1 MYTMTIPDIPLF
13 NGGWSYTQKEMN
25 SLFRFIEYKDD
36 YSILEFGAGDSTQKL
51 WHHFKKYTKNL
62 FYMVFESNPS
72 YLPPIPEL
80 KPVVYDENNMDTVEI
95 PDVKFDLI
103 LIDGPNGD
111 KRGKWYSKIRK
122 SVKPGTLIIIDD
134 FNHYVSFS
142 EELDKNFEYETLD
155 HVDTPFVP
163 YGEHSWKIV
172 KVIRPII

>member
-1 MYTMTIPDIPLF
+1 MTSPDISPF

-36 YSILEFGAGDSTQKL
+36 YNILEFGAGDSTQKL

-62 FYMVFESNPS
+62 SYTVFESNPS
-72 YLPPIPEL
+72 YIPLIPEL
-80 KPVVYDENNMDTVEI
+80 KPVVYDENNMDTLEI
-95 PDVKFDLI
+95 PEGKFDLI

-111 KRGKWYSKIRK
+111 RRRKWYSKIRK

-134 FNHYVSFS
+134 FNHYACFS